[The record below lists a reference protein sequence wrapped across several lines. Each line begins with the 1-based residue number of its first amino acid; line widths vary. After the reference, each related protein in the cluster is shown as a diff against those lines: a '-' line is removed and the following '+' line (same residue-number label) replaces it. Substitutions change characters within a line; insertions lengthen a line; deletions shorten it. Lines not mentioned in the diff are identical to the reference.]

1 MMKSETDDINKLAS
15 AALWY
20 QQLAHT
26 NNVRFMGLFQN
37 EKRYLVLVG
46 GAGSGKSIFAGR
58 KVLERITGE
67 KGHRIL
73 VCRKVARTLR
83 ESCFAQLRGQIGEH
97 YCSSDFKINLSDML
111 ITYKNG
117 SKIIF
122 AGLDDAEK
130 LKSIYNITGIW
141 IEEASETMETDLNQL
156 DMRLRGITPYYQQII
171 ITFNPTDVNHWLK
184 HRFFDAALPDVTT
197 HMSTYKDNRFLDEK
211 QKEVLESYK
220 DIDTYFYQVY
230 CLGQWG
236 VYGKT
241 IFNAHKISERLH
253 TLSAPLKRGSFS
265 YEYDGLNLLNITF
278 AEDEN
283 ECIAVY
289 KEPVQGV
296 PYVIGGDTAGEGTDN
311 FAAQVLDNITGE
323 QVAVLRHP
331 FDEDVY
337 ARELYCLGKYYNN
350 ALIGIESNFSS
361 YPIKELERL
370 GYDKQYIRQSEDT
383 FTHKIQNAYGFKTTS
398 ATRPVIIGNL
408 VQIIRDGIELINDKD
423 TLEEMLTFVRNEKGR
438 AEAQQGSHDDLIMAL
453 AIAYYIR
460 EQQSVKI
467 EAQPWQPKFNF
478 EFERPKAGSFD
489 KGEDIII
496 I

>member
-1 MMKSETDDINKLAS
+1 MKTDINTLAS

-20 QQLAHT
+20 NRLART
-26 NNVRFMGLFQN
+26 NNARFMELFRD

-58 KVLERITGE
+58 KILERVTSE

-83 ESCFAQLRGQIGEH
+83 ESCFAQLRGQIGGH
-97 YCSSDFKINLSDML
+97 YKYSDFKINLSDMV

-117 SKIIF
+117 SKILF

-141 IEEASETMETDLNQL
+141 IEEASETAQTDLNQL
-156 DMRLRGITPYYQQII
+156 DMRMRGVTPYYQQII

-184 HRFFDAALPDVTT
+184 HRFFDSALSDVTT
-197 HMSTYKDNRFLDEK
+197 HHSTYKDNCFLDEK

-220 DIDTYFYQVY
+220 DIDDYFYQVY

-241 IFNAHKISERLH
+241 IFNAQKVSERLH
-253 TLSAPLKRGSFS
+253 ILCPPLKRGSFS
-265 YEYDGLNLLNITF
+265 YDYDGLNILNIHF
-278 AEDEN
+278 VEDEN
-283 ECIAVY
+283 ESIAVY

-311 FAAQVLDNITGE
+311 FAAQVIDNITGE
-323 QVAVLRHP
+323 QAAVLHRP

-337 ARELYCLGKYYNN
+337 AREIYCLGKYYND

-370 GYDKQYIRQSEDT
+370 GYDKQFIRCSEDT
-383 FTHKIQNAYGFKTTS
+383 FTHKVQSSYGFKTTS

-408 VQIIRDGIELINDKD
+408 VQVVRDGIHLINDKD
-423 TLEEMLTFVRNEKGR
+423 TLEEMLTFVRSEKGR
-438 AEAQQGSHDDLIMAL
+438 AQAQQGSHDDLIMAL

-460 EQQSVKI
+460 EQQSFKI
-467 EAQPWQPKFNF
+467 EGQPWHPKYNF
-478 EFERPKAGSFD
+478 EFERPKTGMFEGGD
-489 KGEDIII
+489 NIEVV
-496 I
+496 